1 MSVLMK
7 KYAGRSAVI
16 ILLGLLQ
23 ACSVLPRPEVVAV
36 EYFTLES
43 PTVPASSTIQSDPAG
58 PVLLIA
64 RPQVRSDLDTPRIA
78 YRQQDYTLHYYARSR
93 WSDVPA
99 QLLLP
104 GLIESFESSGH
115 FAAVLRTGSPA
126 TPQLR
131 LDTEI
136 LEFGL
141 DFRAQQGRF
150 QLRLRAQ
157 LVDLSTR
164 RVLVSHTFAVEKPL
178 DAQTPYGGAQAANA
192 AWQTLLPELVAFC
205 TAALPPVQP

>member
-1 MSVLMK
+1 MK
-7 KYAGRSAVI
+7 KTVGRSAVI
-16 ILLGLLQ
+16 ILFGLLQ

-36 EYFTLES
+36 EYFTLDTPAV
-43 PTVPASSTIQSDPAG
+43 PTVQPAPAG

-64 RPQVRSDLDTPRIA
+64 RPQVRPDLDTPRMA
-78 YRQQDYTLHYYARSR
+78 YRQQDYTLRYYARSR

-104 GLIESFESSGH
+104 GLIESFESSGQ

-136 LEFGL
+136 LEFSL
-141 DFRAQQGRF
+141 DFRAQPSRF

-157 LVDLSTR
+157 LVDLGTR
-164 RVLVSHTFAVEKPL
+164 RVLASHAFAIEKPL
-178 DAQTPYGGAQAANA
+178 EAQTPYGGAQAANA
-192 AWQTLLPELVAFC
+192 AWQALLPELVTFC
-205 TAALPPVQP
+205 TAALPPVAP

>member
-1 MSVLMK
+1 MIVLMK
-7 KYAGRSAVI
+7 KTVGRSAVI
-16 ILLGLLQ
+16 ILFGLLQ

-36 EYFTLES
+36 EYFTLDTPAA
-43 PTVPASSTIQSDPAG
+43 PTVQPAPAG

-64 RPQVRSDLDTPRIA
+64 RPQVRPDLDTPRMA
-78 YRQQDYTLHYYARSR
+78 YRQQDYTLRYYARSR

-104 GLIESFESSGH
+104 GLIESFESSGQ

-136 LEFGL
+136 LEFSL
-141 DFRAQQGRF
+141 DFRAQPSRF

-157 LVDLSTR
+157 LVDLGTR
-164 RVLVSHTFAVEKPL
+164 RVLASHAFAIEKPL
-178 DAQTPYGGAQAANA
+178 EAQTPYGGAQAANA
-192 AWQTLLPELVAFC
+192 AWQALLPELVTFC
-205 TAALPPVQP
+205 TAALPPVAP

>member
-141 DFRAQQGRF
+141 DFRAQPSRF

>member
-1 MSVLMK
+1 MIVLMK
-7 KYAGRSAVI
+7 KTVGRSAVI
-16 ILLGLLQ
+16 ILFGLLQ

-36 EYFTLES
+36 EYFTLDTPAV
-43 PTVPASSTIQSDPAG
+43 PTVQPAPAG

-64 RPQVRSDLDTPRIA
+64 RPQVRPDLDTPRMA
-78 YRQQDYTLHYYARSR
+78 YRQQDYTLRYYARSR

-136 LEFGL
+136 LEFSL
-141 DFRAQQGRF
+141 DFRAQPSRF

-157 LVDLSTR
+157 LVDLGTR
-164 RVLVSHTFAVEKPL
+164 RVLASHAFAIEKPL
-178 DAQTPYGGAQAANA
+178 EAQTPYGGAQAANA
-192 AWQTLLPELVAFC
+192 AWQALLPELVTFC
-205 TAALPPVQP
+205 TAALPPVAP

>member
-1 MSVLMK
+1 MIVLMK
-7 KYAGRSAVI
+7 KTVGRSAVI
-16 ILLGLLQ
+16 ILFGLLQ

-43 PTVPASSTIQSDPAG
+43 PTVSVVQSAPAG

-64 RPQVRSDLDTPRIA
+64 RPQVRPDLDTPRMA
-78 YRQQDYTLHYYARSR
+78 YRQQDYTLRYYARSR

-136 LEFGL
+136 LEFSL
-141 DFRAQQGRF
+141 DFRAQPSRF

-157 LVDLSTR
+157 LVDLGTR
-164 RVLVSHTFAVEKPL
+164 RVLASHAFAIEKPL
-178 DAQTPYGGAQAANA
+178 EAQTPYGGAQAANA
-192 AWQTLLPELVAFC
+192 AWQALLPELVTFC
-205 TAALPPVQP
+205 TAALPPVKP

>member
-1 MSVLMK
+1 MIVLMK
-7 KYAGRSAVI
+7 KTVGRSAVI
-16 ILLGLLQ
+16 ILFGLLQ

-36 EYFTLES
+36 EYFTLDTPAV
-43 PTVPASSTIQSDPAG
+43 PTVQPAPAG

-64 RPQVRSDLDTPRIA
+64 RPQVRPDLDTPRMA
-78 YRQQDYTLHYYARSR
+78 YRQQDYTLRYYARSR

-136 LEFGL
+136 LEFSL
-141 DFRAQQGRF
+141 DFRAQPSRF

-157 LVDLSTR
+157 LVDLGTR
-164 RVLVSHTFAVEKPL
+164 RVLASHAFAIEKPL
-178 DAQTPYGGAQAANA
+178 EAQTPYGGAQAANA
-192 AWQTLLPELVAFC
+192 AWQALLPELVTFC

>member
-1 MSVLMK
+1 MSVFMK
-7 KYAGRSAVI
+7 KTVGRSAVI
-16 ILLGLLQ
+16 ILFGLLQ

-36 EYFTLES
+36 EYFTLDT
-43 PTVPASSTIQSDPAG
+43 PAVPAVQPAPAG

-64 RPQVRSDLDTPRIA
+64 RPQVRPDLDTPRMA
-78 YRQQDYTLHYYARSR
+78 YRQQDYTLRYYARSR

-136 LEFGL
+136 LEFSL
-141 DFRAQQGRF
+141 DFRAQPSRF

-157 LVDLSTR
+157 LVDLGTR
-164 RVLVSHTFAVEKPL
+164 RVLASHAFAVEKPL
-178 DAQTPYGGAQAANA
+178 EAQTPYGGAQAANA
-192 AWQTLLPELVAFC
+192 AWQALLPELVTFC
-205 TAALPPVQP
+205 AAALPPVAP

>member
-7 KYAGRSAVI
+7 KYVGRSAVI
-16 ILLGLLQ
+16 ILFGLLQ
-23 ACSVLPRPEVVAV
+23 ACSVLPRPDVVAV
-36 EYFTLES
+36 EYFTLDTPAVS
-43 PTVPASSTIQSDPAG
+43 TVQSAPAG
-58 PVLLIA
+58 LVLLIA
-64 RPQVRSDLDTPRIA
+64 RPQVRPDLDTPRMA
-78 YRQQDYTLHYYARSR
+78 YRQQDYTLRYYARSR

-104 GLIESFESSGH
+104 GLIESFESSGQ

-136 LEFGL
+136 LEFSL
-141 DFRAQQGRF
+141 DFRAQPSRF

-157 LVDLSTR
+157 LVDLGTR
-164 RVLVSHTFAVEKPL
+164 RVLASHAFAIEKPL
-178 DAQTPYGGAQAANA
+178 EAQTPYGGAQAANA
-192 AWQTLLPELVAFC
+192 AWQALLPELVTFC
-205 TAALPPVQP
+205 TAALPPVAP

>member
-1 MSVLMK
+1 MIVLMK
-7 KYAGRSAVI
+7 KTVGRSAVI
-16 ILLGLLQ
+16 ILFGLLQ

-36 EYFTLES
+36 EYFTLDTPAV
-43 PTVPASSTIQSDPAG
+43 PTVQPAPAG

-64 RPQVRSDLDTPRIA
+64 RPQVRPDLDTPRMA
-78 YRQQDYTLHYYARSR
+78 YRQQDYTLRYYARSR

-104 GLIESFESSGH
+104 GLIESFESSGQ

-136 LEFGL
+136 LEFSL
-141 DFRAQQGRF
+141 DFRAQPSRF

-157 LVDLSTR
+157 LVDLGTR
-164 RVLVSHTFAVEKPL
+164 RVLASHAFAIEKPL
-178 DAQTPYGGAQAANA
+178 EAQTPYGGAQAANA
-192 AWQTLLPELVAFC
+192 AWQALLPELVTFC
-205 TAALPPVQP
+205 TAALPPVAP

>member
-1 MSVLMK
+1 MNVFMK
-7 KYAGRSAVI
+7 KTVGRGAVI
-16 ILLGLLQ
+16 ILVGLLQ

-36 EYFTLES
+36 EYFTPDTPAV
-43 PTVPASSTIQSDPAG
+43 PTVQPAPAG

-64 RPQVRSDLDTPRIA
+64 RPQVRPDLDTPRMA
-78 YRQQDYTLHYYARSR
+78 YRQQDYTLRYYARSR

-136 LEFGL
+136 LEFSL
-141 DFRAQQGRF
+141 DFRAQPSRF

-157 LVDLSTR
+157 LVDLGTR
-164 RVLVSHTFAVEKPL
+164 RVLASHAFAIEKPL
-178 DAQTPYGGAQAANA
+178 EAQTPYGGAQAANA
-192 AWQTLLPELVAFC
+192 AWQALLPELVTFC
-205 TAALPPVQP
+205 TAALPPVAP

>member
-1 MSVLMK
+1 MSVRMK
-7 KYAGRSAVI
+7 KNIGYSAVI

-136 LEFGL
+136 LEFSL
-141 DFRAQQGRF
+141 DFRAQPSRF

-178 DAQTPYGGAQAANA
+178 DVQTPYGGAQAANA